1 MIFDILAAITLGALA
16 VLAPYHLSLSPFVLA
31 RLAGANRKRSA
42 LSAHAHPV
50 KAV

>member
-16 VLAPYHLSLSPFVLA
+16 VLAPYHLSLSPFVFA
-31 RLAGANRKRSA
+31 RLADAKRKRSA

-50 KAV
+50 KAA